1 MLVDSLRCVANQNN
15 GMAREMVARVV
26 GRRLQLWICER
37 KRREEERKKKLRSIS
52 LFFVLHLNF
61 CLNLFGYL
69 WYVGCVTFGAHL
81 CGVLNAM
88 VVYAECVSEDAIAD
102 ECRQVHG
109 AV

>member
-15 GMAREMVARVV
+15 GVEREMVARVV

-37 KRREEERKKKLRSIS
+37 KRREEERKKKLRS
-52 LFFVLHLNF
+52 VLLL
-61 CLNLFGYL
+61 CLFGYL
-69 WYVGCVTFGAHL
+69 WCVGNNVTFGAHL
-81 CGVLNAM
+81 CGVLDAM
-88 VVYAECVSEDAIAD
+88 AVHAECVSEDANAD